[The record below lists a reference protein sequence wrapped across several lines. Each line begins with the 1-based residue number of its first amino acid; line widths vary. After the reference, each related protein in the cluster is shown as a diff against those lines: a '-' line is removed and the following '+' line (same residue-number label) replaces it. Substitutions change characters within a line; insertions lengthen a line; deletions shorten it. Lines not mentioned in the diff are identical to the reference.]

1 LDVHPT
7 EIALPSGTL
16 KQYDLSSDGV
26 ILIEEKPHEVVLSWT
41 ADISARSFLALCDSL
56 VSEARCRPYGAS
68 AAIVSAGEARLDG
81 DGYTV
86 VQEALSFADAS
97 MLACDFIRLDL
108 STISVAYHDF
118 GIGNGR
124 IVSWVGTTLTGSGLT
139 SLLKATASP
148 FIEQRV
154 WCVAQASA
162 FACRPH
168 EFHPV
173 VADPFALGTTD
184 TFIQSPP
191 HNIQNWAPL
200 MVNQRRAIQ

>member
-1 LDVHPT
+1 MDVHPT

-26 ILIEEKPHEVVLSWT
+26 ILIEEKPNEVVLSWT
-41 ADISARSFLALCDSL
+41 AGISARSFLALCDRL
-56 VSEARCRPYGAS
+56 VNEARCTAYGAS
-68 AAIVSAGEARLDG
+68 EAIVSVGEARLDG

-86 VQEALSFADAS
+86 VQEALSFSDAS
-97 MLACDFIRLDL
+97 MRACDFIRLDL
-108 STISVAYHDF
+108 TTISVAYHDF
-118 GIGNGR
+118 GVGNGR

-162 FACRPH
+162 LACRLH
-168 EFHPV
+168 ESHPMI
-173 VADPFALGTTD
+173 ADPFALGATD
-184 TFIQSPP
+184 KFIQSPP
-191 HNIQNWAPL
+191 RNIQNWVPL
-200 MVNQRRAIQ
+200 MVNQRRAI